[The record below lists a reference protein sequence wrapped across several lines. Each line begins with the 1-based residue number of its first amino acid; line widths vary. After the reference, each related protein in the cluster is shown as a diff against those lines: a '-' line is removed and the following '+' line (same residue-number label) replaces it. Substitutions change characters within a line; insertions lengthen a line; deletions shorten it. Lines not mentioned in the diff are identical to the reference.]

1 LRLYQ
6 RLLRPIALAIALV
19 VFACGRPQPTPTSTP
34 TPLNLEA
41 LLQESGKVMEDLDSF
56 HFELTHRSGSTPML
70 PNLSVREAAGDVVK
84 PDKLSVSFSGA
95 FGSFAV
101 KSSVIA
107 IGDSSYMTNP
117 LTGRWESIANEVSP
131 LGFFNPREG
140 IAAIMSQVTQ
150 VSLVSADAEALRLR
164 GTLPAEALAPL
175 LGAAVQGTT
184 IAVELKLDA
193 RQLYLLEAVLD
204 GRVTALEPDG
214 VVRLITLSRFNQPT
228 AIEPPQQ

>member
-1 LRLYQ
+1 M
-6 RLLRPIALAIALV
+6 
-19 VFACGRPQPTPTSTP
+19 
-34 TPLNLEA
+34 
-41 LLQESGKVMEDLDSF
+41 ESLDSF

-84 PDKLSVSFSGA
+84 PDRLSVSFSGT
-95 FGSFAV
+95 FGNFAV

-117 LTGRWESIANEVSP
+117 LTGRWEGIANEVSP

-164 GTLPAEALAPL
+164 GALPAEALAPL
-175 LGAAVQGTT
+175 LGATVKGTT

-193 RQLYLLEAVLD
+193 RRLYLLEAVLD

-214 VVRLITLSRFNQPT
+214 VVRLITLSRFNQPI
-228 AIEPPQQ
+228 AIEPPL